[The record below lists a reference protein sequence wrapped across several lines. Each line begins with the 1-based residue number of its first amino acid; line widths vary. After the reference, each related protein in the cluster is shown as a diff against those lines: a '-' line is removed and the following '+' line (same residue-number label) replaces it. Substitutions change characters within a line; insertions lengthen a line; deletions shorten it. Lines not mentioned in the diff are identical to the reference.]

1 MGVVDVVDGAVR
13 WYARS
18 ALGVEYGDGVA
29 VLVKSY
35 TYLLGAWSCFAITDD
50 PADDRLYEVTR
61 DASGGVR
68 VRHYDAAPDRVY
80 EPEEGK
86 TSERKK
92 VGVMSD
98 DIPGY
103 LMRMVGE
110 YRELVGRKTRLA
122 DYRALHFRELEE
134 SGEEEL
140 MSDQEYAIREYADV
154 LMKRLRFHLGDR
166 AAEIVA
172 DGHRES

>member
-18 ALGVEYGDGVA
+18 VLGVEYGDGVA

-35 TYLLGAWSCFAITDD
+35 AYLLGAWSCFAITDD
-50 PADDRLYEVTR
+50 PADDRLYEVTT
-61 DASGGVR
+61 DSFGGVH
-68 VRHYDAAPDRVY
+68 VRHYDAAPDCVY

-86 TSERKK
+86 TSERKAW
-92 VGVMSD
+92 VMSD

-110 YRELVGRKTRLA
+110 YRELVGRMERLS
-122 DYRALHFRELEE
+122 DYRVLHYRELCK
-134 SGEEEL
+134 SGEEDL
-140 MSDQEYAIREYADV
+140 MSDQAYAIREYADV

-166 AAEIVA
+166 AAELVA
-172 DGHRES
+172 DGRGES

>member
-13 WYARS
+13 WYARA
-18 ALGVEYGDGVA
+18 ALGVEHGDGVA

-35 TYLLGAWSCFAITDD
+35 TYILGAWSCFAITDD
-50 PADDRLYEVTR
+50 PADDRLYEVTT
-61 DASGGVR
+61 DSSGGVH

-86 TSERKK
+86 TSERK

-98 DIPGY
+98 EIPDY

-134 SGEEEL
+134 SGEGDL
-140 MSDQEYAIREYADV
+140 MFDQEYAISEYADV

-166 AAEIVA
+166 AAELIA
-172 DGHRES
+172 DSRG

>member
-13 WYARS
+13 WYARA
-18 ALGVEYGDGVA
+18 ALGVEHGDGVA

-61 DASGGVR
+61 AASGGVH

-86 TSERKK
+86 TWKA
-92 VGVMSD
+92 GVMSD

-103 LMRMVGE
+103 LMRMVDE
-110 YRELVGRKTRLA
+110 YRELMGRMERLA
-122 DYRALHFRELEE
+122 KYRELHYHELCK
-134 SGEEEL
+134 SGEEDL
-140 MSDQEYAIREYADV
+140 MSDQAYAIREYADV

-166 AAEIVA
+166 AAELIA
-172 DGHRES
+172 DSRGES

>member
-13 WYARS
+13 WYARA
-18 ALGVEYGDGVA
+18 ALGVEHGDGVS

-61 DASGGVR
+61 DASGGVH

-86 TSERKK
+86 TSERK

-110 YRELVGRKTRLA
+110 YRELVGRKERLS
-122 DYRALHFRELEE
+122 DYEAVHYPELRE
-134 SGEEEL
+134 SGELEL
-140 MSDQEYAIREYADV
+140 MCDQEYAIGEYADV

-166 AAEIVA
+166 AVEVVAE
-172 DGHRES
+172 GHRES

>member
-18 ALGVEYGDGVA
+18 ALGVEHGDGVA

-50 PADDRLYEVTR
+50 PADGRLYEVTR
-61 DASGGVR
+61 DASGGVH

-86 TSERKK
+86 TSERKGWGSCRT
-92 VGVMSD
+92 VQSSAGD
-98 DIPGY
+98 
-103 LMRMVGE
+103 L
-110 YRELVGRKTRLA
+110 LTLTT
-122 DYRALHFRELEE
+122 E
-134 SGEEEL
+134 SN
-140 MSDQEYAIREYADV
+140 
-154 LMKRLRFHLGDR
+154 
-166 AAEIVA
+166 
-172 DGHRES
+172 

>member
-18 ALGVEYGDGVA
+18 ALGVEHGDGVA

-61 DASGGVR
+61 AASGGVH

-86 TSERKK
+86 TSERK
-92 VGVMSD
+92 VWVMSD
-98 DIPGY
+98 DIPDY

-110 YRELVGRKTRLA
+110 YRELMGRMERLA
-122 DYRALHFRELEE
+122 KYRESHYRELDE
-134 SGEEEL
+134 SGEGAL
-140 MSDQEYAIREYADV
+140 LSDQEYAIREYADV

-166 AAEIVA
+166 AAELVA
-172 DGHRES
+172 DSRGES

>member
-18 ALGVEYGDGVA
+18 ALGVEHGDGVA

-50 PADDRLYEVTR
+50 PADDRLYEVTGA
-61 DASGGVR
+61 ASGGVH

-86 TSERKK
+86 TSERK

-98 DIPGY
+98 GIPGY

-110 YRELVGRKTRLA
+110 YRELAGRRERLA
-122 DYRALHFRELEE
+122 KYRASHFRELKE

-140 MSDQEYAIREYADV
+140 MSDQAYAMREYADV

-166 AAEIVA
+166 AAELVA
-172 DGHRES
+172 DSRGES

>member
-18 ALGVEYGDGVA
+18 VLGVEYGDGVS

-61 DASGGVR
+61 AASGGVH

-86 TSERKK
+86 TSERK
-92 VGVMSD
+92 VGVRSD

-103 LMRMVGE
+103 LMRMVDE
-110 YRELVGRKTRLA
+110 YRELVDRKTRIA

-140 MSDQEYAIREYADV
+140 MSNQEYAIREYADV
-154 LMKRLRFHLGDR
+154 LMKRLHFHLGDR
-166 AAEIVA
+166 AAELVA

>member
-13 WYARS
+13 WYARA
-18 ALGVEYGDGVA
+18 ALGVEHGDGVA

-61 DASGGVR
+61 AASGGVH
-68 VRHYDAAPDRVY
+68 VRHYDAAPDRAY

-86 TSERKK
+86 TSERK
-92 VGVMSD
+92 VVVMSD

-103 LMRMVGE
+103 LMRMVDE
-110 YRELVGRKTRLA
+110 YRELVGRRERLA
-122 DYRALHFRELEE
+122 KYRELHYREMDE
-134 SGEEEL
+134 SGEGDL
-140 MSDQEYAIREYADV
+140 MSDQAYAISEYADV

-166 AAEIVA
+166 AAELVA
-172 DGHRES
+172 DSRGES

>member
-35 TYLLGAWSCFAITDD
+35 TYILGAWSCFAITDD

-61 DASGGVR
+61 AASGGVH

-80 EPEEGK
+80 EPEEVK
-86 TSERKK
+86 TSGRK

-110 YRELVGRKTRLA
+110 YRELLGRKARIA
-122 DYRALHFRELEE
+122 DYRAVHFRELEE
-134 SGEEEL
+134 SGEEGL
-140 MSDQEYAIREYADV
+140 MSDQEYAMREYADV

-166 AAEIVA
+166 APEVVA
-172 DGHRES
+172 DGGGES

>member
-18 ALGVEYGDGVA
+18 ALGAEYGDGVA

-61 DASGGVR
+61 DASGGVH

-86 TSERKK
+86 TSERKEGAGH
-92 VGVMSD
+92 VG
-98 DIPGY
+98 
-103 LMRMVGE
+103 
-110 YRELVGRKTRLA
+110 
-122 DYRALHFRELEE
+122 
-134 SGEEEL
+134 
-140 MSDQEYAIREYADV
+140 
-154 LMKRLRFHLGDR
+154 
-166 AAEIVA
+166 
-172 DGHRES
+172 

>member
-13 WYARS
+13 WYARD
-18 ALGVEYGDGVA
+18 ALD
-29 VLVKSY
+29 
-35 TYLLGAWSCFAITDD
+35 AWSCFAITDD

-61 DASGGVR
+61 DASGGGH

-86 TSERKK
+86 TSERK

-98 DIPGY
+98 GIPGY
-103 LMRMVGE
+103 LMRMVDE
-110 YRELVGRKTRLA
+110 YRELLGRRERLS
-122 DYRALHFRELEE
+122 DYRAAHFHELRE
-134 SGEEEL
+134 SGELEL
-140 MSDQEYAIREYADV
+140 MCDQAYAIGEYADV

-166 AAEIVA
+166 AVEIVE
-172 DGHRES
+172 GGREES

>member
-18 ALGVEYGDGVA
+18 VLGVEHGDGVA

-61 DASGGVR
+61 DASGGVH
-68 VRHYDAAPDRVY
+68 VRHYDAGPDRVY

-86 TSERKK
+86 TSERK
-92 VGVMSD
+92 VVVMSD
-98 DIPGY
+98 EIPDY
-103 LMRMVGE
+103 LMRMVDE
-110 YRELVGRKTRLA
+110 YRELVDRSEKLVE
-122 DYRALHFRELEE
+122 YRGLHFRELEK
-134 SGEEEL
+134 SGEDDL
-140 MSDQEYAIREYADV
+140 MYEQVNLMREYADV

-166 AAEIVA
+166 AAELVA

>member
-13 WYARS
+13 WYARA
-18 ALGVEYGDGVA
+18 ALGVEHGDGVA

-61 DASGGVR
+61 AASGGVH

-86 TSERKK
+86 TSERKA
-92 VGVMSD
+92 GVMSD

-103 LMRMVGE
+103 LMRMVDE
-110 YRELVGRKTRLA
+110 YRELMGRETRLA
-122 DYRALHFRELEE
+122 KYRESHYRELVA
-134 SGEEEL
+134 SGEGDL
-140 MSDQEYAIREYADV
+140 MSDQAHAIREYADV

-166 AAEIVA
+166 AAELVA
-172 DGHRES
+172 DGRGES

>member
-13 WYARS
+13 WYARA
-18 ALGVEYGDGVA
+18 ALGVEHGDGVA

-61 DASGGVR
+61 AASGGVH

-86 TSERKK
+86 TSERKA
-92 VGVMSD
+92 GVMSD

-103 LMRMVGE
+103 LMRMVDE
-110 YRELVGRKTRLA
+110 YRELMGRETRLA
-122 DYRALHFRELEE
+122 KYWESHYRELVA
-134 SGEEEL
+134 SGEGDL
-140 MSDQEYAIREYADV
+140 MSDQAHAIREYADV

-166 AAEIVA
+166 AAELVA
-172 DGHRES
+172 DGRGES